1 MVNDLQKL
9 NKAIGSLEEQASKVS
24 EFNGILRVINDARS
38 EIAASN
44 GALASLSNEQK
55 QLIKDS
61 YGKFDDFDKRF
72 SDLEK
77 KLTHLEK
84 GQDRVLRIID
94 ELKILSPDQFEHG
107 RDKILLELTELNF
120 LTPVQYE
127 EGRQAANEALN
138 YTISEM
144 AQKIEQANRAHQASL
159 KSLKAMTVLG
169 MLALAGGITCLAYV
183 LLH

>member
-9 NKAIGSLEEQASKVS
+9 NKVIGSLEEQASQVT
-24 EFNGILRVINDARS
+24 EFNGILRAISGARS
-38 EIAASN
+38 EIDASN
-44 GALASLSNEQK
+44 GVLTSLASEQK

-61 YGKFDDFDKRF
+61 YGKFDGFDKRL

-77 KLTHLEK
+77 KLSHLEM
-84 GQDRVLRIID
+84 GQDRVLRTIG
-94 ELKILSPDQFEHG
+94 ELRFLSPEQFEHG
-107 RDKILLELTELNF
+107 RDKVLLKLTGFNF

-127 EGRQAANEALN
+127 EGRRATNESLN
-138 YTISEM
+138 HSVSEL

-159 KSLKAMTVLG
+159 KSLKAMTILG
-169 MLALAGGITCLAYV
+169 MLVLAGGITGLGYA